1 MEGQVNSKIL
11 IVVGV
16 ILLIAVVVAGGYL
29 LLGNKSAPNT
39 TPTATSSSSTQSGS
53 SPTTGATQSAP
64 PTISGDSILTAD
76 PAVIAEKSKK
86 RFADAQ
92 SRLAA
97 WSLWKTNAQFSGLF
111 ITFDQNLI
119 VDSAN
124 EIYVFDS
131 ADDTSHHFT
140 ISVSQSTGN
149 SLRALVPKS
158 DYQGALLPIKTEFW
172 QSNYAD
178 AVQFADKNGGSDFM
192 KANDVI
198 SVDVNLLRTAPNDY
212 LYWVVTYKTLDT
224 SSYLTVKMDAKARTL
239 AI

>member
-1 MEGQVNSKIL
+1 MGSKIL
-11 IVVGV
+11 IILGV
-16 ILLIAVVVAGGYL
+16 ILLLAVIIFGGYL
-29 LLGNKSAPNT
+29 LLGNKKTPNT
-39 TPTATSSSSTQSGS
+39 SSTTTSSTPTQTETSSTAGGTKST
-53 SPTTGATQSAP
+53 SPS
-64 PTISGDSILTAD
+64 ISGESILAAD
-76 PAVIAEKSKK
+76 PGVIAEKSKK
-86 RFADAQ
+86 RFTDAQ

-97 WSLWKTNAQFSGLF
+97 WSLWKNNAQFAGLF
-111 ITFDQNLI
+111 ISFDQNLI

-131 ADDTSHHFT
+131 TDDANHHFT
-140 ISVSQSTGN
+140 ISVSQSSGN
-149 SLRALVPKS
+149 SLRALVPKA

-172 QSNYAD
+172 QSNYVD

-198 SVDVNLLRTAPNDY
+198 AVDVNLLRTAPNDY

-224 SSYLTVKMDAKARTL
+224 SSYLTVKMDAKAKTL